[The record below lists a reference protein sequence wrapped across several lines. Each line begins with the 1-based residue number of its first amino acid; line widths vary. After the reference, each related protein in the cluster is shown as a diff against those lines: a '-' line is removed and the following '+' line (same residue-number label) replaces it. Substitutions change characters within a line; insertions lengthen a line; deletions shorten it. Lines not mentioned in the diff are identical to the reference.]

1 MLAAT
6 LLVVWLLEAAPT
18 GLGRPVDAHAAAAI
32 DANVSSKPF
41 GRPMPQAF
49 VGLSIELPALTAYAG
64 TDPAAPD
71 PVFVELVRQLSGGGR
86 PWLRIGG
93 RSADAAW
100 MPAPGL
106 GQRSPALRFR
116 LTTRWLE
123 VAHGVAAALHAELLL
138 GVNMAA
144 GDPALA
150 RAEATAMRSTIG
162 SEHIAAFEI
171 GNEPD
176 VYNYYPWYRPPH
188 APPLFARSAS
198 YGLLDYLREFAQW
211 RQALAPLPVAGPAFA
226 SYTWMAHL
234 AQFLKAEPGLALV
247 TFHQYPL
254 WACQRNRTAPNF
266 ASIPNLLK
274 RSSSRGLA
282 RQIAPFAA
290 LAHAAGL
297 LFRLDE
303 LNSAACTGQLGV
315 SNTFAATLWSLDAL
329 FSLAA
334 AGVDGVNIHTL
345 PRAAYAPFTF
355 SHRDGHWTGSVR
367 PLYYGLLAF
376 VRAFPPGA
384 RLLRTHAAQGPLR
397 MWATIAPDGRVRVML
412 INVRSSGTVVVHLRL
427 AGASAP
433 LTQQA
438 LRAPSLAA
446 TSGVSLGGE
455 SFGAR
460 TRTGILPAETTPVS
474 PILPSPVGYYRVL
487 VPAASAL
494 LLTR

>member
-1 MLAAT
+1 
-6 LLVVWLLEAAPT
+6 
-18 GLGRPVDAHAAAAI
+18 
-32 DANVSSKPF
+32 
-41 GRPMPQAF
+41 
-49 VGLSIELPALTAYAG
+49 
-64 TDPAAPD
+64 
-71 PVFVELVRQLSGGGR
+71 
-86 PWLRIGG
+86 
-93 RSADAAW
+93 
-100 MPAPGL
+100 
-106 GQRSPALRFR
+106 
-116 LTTRWLE
+116 
-123 VAHGVAAALHAELLL
+123 
-138 GVNMAA
+138 
-144 GDPALA
+144 
-150 RAEATAMRSTIG
+150 
-162 SEHIAAFEI
+162 
-171 GNEPD
+171 
-176 VYNYYPWYRPPH
+176 
-188 APPLFARSAS
+188 LFARSAS

-226 SYTWMAHL
+226 SYLWMSHL
-234 AQFLKAEPGLALV
+234 AQFLTAEPGLALV

-254 WACQRNRTAPNF
+254 WACQRDPNAPNF

-290 LAHAAGL
+290 LAHDAGL

-345 PRAAYAPFTF
+345 PRAAYAPFAF
-355 SHRDGHWTGSVR
+355 SRRGGRWTASVR

-384 RLLRTHAAQGPLR
+384 RLLRTHAPGGPVR
-397 MWATIAPDGRVRVML
+397 VWATLAPDGHLRVML
-412 INVRSSGTVVVHLRL
+412 INVRASGPAVVHLRL
-427 AGASAP
+427 AGAAAP
-433 LTQQA
+433 LAQQA

-446 TSGVSLGGE
+446 TNGVSLGGE

-460 TRTGILPAETTPVS
+460 TSSGILPAETTPAR
-474 PILPSPVGYYRVL
+474 PLLPSPTGDYRVV